1 MYSQSLSLNQTWI
14 EPKTEKSHYHCHCHC
29 LYIYCT
35 VKIDFSQG
43 MKMKNSMKDCL
54 SWPELRSTYITSELR
69 SPTYDIWIA
78 YSTICICICI
88 YVYITSELCHAI
100 YYIRTELRHTVYYI
114 WTAWRNI
121 LNLNCKAPYIA
132 SNCVAPYITSEMQ
145 STIYYIWTA

>member
-54 SWPELRSTYITSELR
+54 SWPELRSTYITVHLNCVAHILHLNCVAQHMTSEL
-69 SPTYDIWIA
+69 PIA
-78 YSTICICICI
+78 QYVYVYVYI
-88 YVYITSELCHAI
+88 YILHLSCVMPYITSELSCAI
-100 YYIRTELRHTVYYI
+100 L
-114 WTAWRNI
+114 
-121 LNLNCKAPYIA
+121 
-132 SNCVAPYITSEMQ
+132 YITSELHGA
-145 STIYYIWTA
+145 IY